1 MPCARSIRAI
11 RMLGPSEI
19 GELRSDEVPA
29 VMSDFGKRPASPA
42 AIPKLGLVSNG
53 SFRKP

>member
-1 MPCARSIRAI
+1 MPCARSIRAS

-42 AIPKLGLVSNG
+42 AIPKLG
-53 SFRKP
+53 